1 MSVQLKRPYRQSIIG
16 RSIYRSSN
24 ISLILHPCS
33 CCWLA
38 CSFIALV
45 SGVFQQNRK
54 HLHVCVLFP
63 TDWWNTNR
71 ISLCQYYNC
80 IWLSCCIRNTIH
92 SRKRIL
98 FCLVWDPRERSLKG
112 TNQYTP
118 PLHPTHILFLKK
130 NLYKISSPSIC
141 PGRRDTH

>member
-1 MSVQLKRPYRQSIIG
+1 MSGQLKMVISPIDN
-16 RSIYRSSN
+16 RSID
-24 ISLILHPCS
+24 ISFKQYILHPCS

-71 ISLCQYYNC
+71 TSLCQYYNC

-92 SRKRIL
+92 SRKLIL

-112 TNQYTP
+112 TNQYN
-118 PLHPTHILFLKK
+118 PLNPTHIFEK
-130 NLYKISSPSIC
+130 N
-141 PGRRDTH
+141 